1 MEFHK
6 INAPSSTDLFVKQL
20 EEAILSGQL
29 HPGEQLPSERELQA
43 QLGVSRNVVNTALR
57 RLASQN
63 LILMKPRQGNYVAD
77 FRKNGNLDTL
87 DIILNFNRGHYNRHL
102 LQSII
107 DMRWQVEPI
116 IVFLAAQRST
126 DVQYKRIKHLLIAFD
141 SSKDPREE
149 GEIIAN
155 FFHELAI
162 ASDNDIYPL
171 LVKSF
176 SAVYREL
183 TTGLCQAGKKAQ
195 ISQLN
200 WQLFS
205 AIIHQDGDTAQERDR
220 QLINWTKQVLIEGK
234 W

>member
-57 RLASQN
+57 RLASKN
-63 LILMKPRQGNYVAD
+63 LILMKPRQGNYIAD
-77 FRKNGNLDTL
+77 FRRNGNLDTL

-116 IVFLAAQRST
+116 IVSLAAQRST

-141 SSKDPREE
+141 GSKDPREE

-171 LVKSF
+171 L
-176 SAVYREL
+176 
-183 TTGLCQAGKKAQ
+183 
-195 ISQLN
+195 
-200 WQLFS
+200 
-205 AIIHQDGDTAQERDR
+205 
-220 QLINWTKQVLIEGK
+220 
-234 W
+234 